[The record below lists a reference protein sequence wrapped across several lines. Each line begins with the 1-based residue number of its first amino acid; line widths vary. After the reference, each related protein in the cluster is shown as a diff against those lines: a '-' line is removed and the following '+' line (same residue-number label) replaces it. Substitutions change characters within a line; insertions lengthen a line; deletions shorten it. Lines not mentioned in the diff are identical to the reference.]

1 HEDFYL
7 HVKEHTQLGVAYCP
21 TFVAYHHAPEDASY
35 MSKRGDLAGWAEF
48 ARKWEVDQCIEPRTA
63 FRAIYARGHVHV
75 PIEETCDPQL
85 LGNHARFEF
94 ATKQRP
100 FCAATQ
106 YGVPRD
112 PNVELRIISPLPG
125 DVVQDQ
131 VFSLLV
137 ALDNKGGLIGC
148 LGDDAPCLMTGPI

>member
-1 HEDFYL
+1 
-7 HVKEHTQLGVAYCP
+7 
-21 TFVAYHHAPEDASY
+21 
-35 MSKRGDLAGWAEF
+35 
-48 ARKWEVDQCIEPRTA
+48 
-63 FRAIYARGHVHV
+63 AIYARGHVHV

-85 LGNHARFEF
+85 LANHARFEF

-148 LGDDAPCLMTGPI
+148 LGDDAPCLMTGPTDAPLESKVTTALCQDVAPGVTFQVANVAANWKVRHGGKETLCVDLVTRSGARIAHAECEVGHAQ